1 MITPLDIENKEFKRG
16 LRGYKEDEVDDF
28 LDEIKEDF
36 EKIYKENIELRDKIN
51 MLSDQ
56 ISKYKGIEETLK
68 NTLVIAQ
75 STAEEMSM
83 NASKKSQLIIE
94 DSELKARKIIEQA
107 NNQVIN
113 IMKEY
118 EEVRKEFK
126 LFKSRFKSMLGEQIK
141 TIDEIFEEMPDSSA
155 E

>member
-68 NTLVIAQ
+68 NTLVVAQ
-75 STAEEMSM
+75 STAEEVSV
-83 NASKKSQLIIE
+83 NASKKAQIIVE
-94 DSELKARKIIEQA
+94 DSELRARKIIEEA
-107 NNQVIN
+107 NNQVIH

-118 EEVRKEFK
+118 EQVRKEFK